1 MEKKA
6 ERYQR
11 HALIDWFPQQA
22 VHDAKIAIVGCG
34 AVGNEVAKNL
44 ALLGIGHIDLYDFD
58 TIEIH
63 NLTKS
68 VLFRES
74 DIGLN
79 KVDVAKQRLIEL
91 EPSVTV
97 DAYHGDVWDL
107 LNFGL
112 LESYSCVV
120 CCVDNF
126 EARIKL
132 NRLCLLTGTPL
143 INTGIDSKYCQIEA
157 YPFGNSNETACY
169 ECSLPLTVYEK
180 VQERYSC
187 GWLKK
192 VAYEEKKIPTTILTS
207 SITGSLAASFAMG
220 FIKGDFSNESTRV
233 LLNSITGQSSLS
245 TLATSELCPCCSEVS
260 SESQIISCSRD
271 LTPLD
276 NDMSLNFDAL
286 VTSSDPII
294 VSAEC
299 SLCERKDESVEL
311 TRATNS
317 DSSLMWCPDCKTES
331 VLVDI
336 KDHFTLHELREN
348 YLNKPFPGKF
358 IQLQA
363 HGKTVIIELRDN

>member
-6 ERYQR
+6 ERYLR

-22 VHDAKIAIVGCG
+22 VHDAKVAIVGCG

-74 DIGLN
+74 DVGLN

-91 EPSVTV
+91 EPSITI
-97 DAYHGDVWDL
+97 DAYHGDVWEL
-107 LNFGL
+107 LSFEL
-112 LESYSCVV
+112 LESYSCVM

-157 YPFGNSNETACY
+157 YPFGNVNETACY

-207 SITGSLAASFAMG
+207 SITGSLATSFAMG
-220 FIKGDFSNESTRV
+220 FIKGDINDGSTRV
-233 LLNSITGQSSLS
+233 LLNSMTGQSSLS
-245 TLATSELCPCCSEVS
+245 VLATSEQCPCCSEIS
-260 SESQIISCSRD
+260 SKPQIISCSRD
-271 LTPLD
+271 LISLD
-276 NDMSLNFDAL
+276 SDVSLNFDAL
-286 VTSSDPII
+286 VTSGDPMI

-299 SLCERKDESVEL
+299 SRCGRKDESVEL
-311 TRATNS
+311 TCATKS
-317 DSSLMWCPDCKTES
+317 DSSLMWCPECKTES

-336 KDHFTLHELREN
+336 KDYFTLQELREN

-358 IQLQA
+358 LQLQA
-363 HGKTVIIELRDN
+363 HGKTVIIELRDK